1 MSLNRIGLI
10 LIAAGLIYLIGSI
23 TRQSRMD
30 LEAEDGERSRVMA
43 ERLAQEHQ
51 AATEQMKEQA
61 AGEKMIRE
69 KLEQGRVLAEKMT
82 KERQAVERWEAA
94 AALARQSQ
102 VQVQTMIDPRQMVLV
117 STGKKKSRLSLR
129 SAKMLALQVCEKMG
143 EGGAVKILDATGK
156 EIARAE

>member
-10 LIAAGLIYLIGSI
+10 FIAAGLIYLIGSI

-30 LEAEDGERSRVMA
+30 REAEDAARSRLAA
-43 ERLAQEHQ
+43 EKVAQE
-51 AATEQMKEQA
+51 EQA
-61 AGEKMIRE
+61 AAKQAEDQATKAKLLHE
-69 KLEQGRVLAEKMT
+69 KLEQGQVLAEKMT
-82 KERQAVERWEAA
+82 KDRQAVERWESA

-117 STGKKKSRLSLR
+117 SMGKRKSRLSLR
-129 SAKMLALQVCEKMG
+129 NAKMLAQQVLEKMG
-143 EGGAVKILDATGK
+143 EGGSVKIIDATGK